1 MKEYK
6 MKKLIGTIIAFTLI
20 LTGCSNNTATTATPN
35 VPSTSSPTLNT
46 QNISATQ
53 GLLDNIDTSQSQF
66 QQGYYNYQ
74 GTIKDNIKIVMS
86 FYTSEGN
93 IVGSYFYDSQRKEI
107 KIEGKAGE
115 NDIVLYEYDETGKNV
130 AIFKGTMES
139 VDKIEGTW
147 TSANGNTSY
156 PFTLSLASIL
166 PGTEYGKRYNI
177 ALSTKNDQDVETFVS
192 NVQSY
197 IKNDNKQQLSEL
209 ISYPI
214 NVKINGKVK
223 KIENKEAFV
232 ENYSSI
238 VNSDF
243 KKAMVN
249 TYTKYLFAN
258 SKGIMFGEGSYN
270 VWINEIKAS
279 DNNSQLLI
287 TAINN

>member
-1 MKEYK
+1 